1 LHSPSRRRF
10 SARVTP
16 RGAQAIAVTEPQD
29 RSDDEQHGLVE
40 RSRDR
45 RDPDRRQPA
54 QPAGQPAVAGEDAD
68 GS

>member
-1 LHSPSRRRF
+1 MHVSDDLF
-10 SARVTP
+10 CVAP
-16 RGAQAIAVTEPQD
+16 RGAEAVAVAEPQD
-29 RSDDEQHGLVE
+29 GSYDEQHGLVE